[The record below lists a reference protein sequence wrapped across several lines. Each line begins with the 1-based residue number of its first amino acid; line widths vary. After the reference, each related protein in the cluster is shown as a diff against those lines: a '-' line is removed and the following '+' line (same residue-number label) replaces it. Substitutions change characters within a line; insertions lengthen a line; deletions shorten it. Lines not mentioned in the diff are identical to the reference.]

1 MRPLRWP
8 PRIEGGVSSLEGL
21 PTRIGV
27 FQAIGIV
34 HGYTAYLFVF
44 FGRPTPSRTQ
54 LKLAHAELATVSFP
68 TRP

>member
-8 PRIEGGVSSLEGL
+8 PRIVGANGPFEGL

-27 FQAIGIV
+27 FQTIGIV

-44 FGRPTPSRTQ
+44 FGRPSPSRAQ
-54 LKLAHAELATVSFP
+54 LNLAHAELTTVSFP
-68 TRP
+68 PRP